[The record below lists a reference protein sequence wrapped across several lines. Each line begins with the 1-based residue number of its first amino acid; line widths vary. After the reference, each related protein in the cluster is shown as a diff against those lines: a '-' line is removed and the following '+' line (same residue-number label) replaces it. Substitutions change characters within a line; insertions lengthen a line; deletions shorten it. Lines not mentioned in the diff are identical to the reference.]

1 MLCGLPSAI
10 LFTMIKCEGL
20 NESNDVKFE
29 LLLFNILKAD
39 SFQAIESG
47 VGNGS
52 N

>member
-1 MLCGLPSAI
+1 MLCGLHSAV

-29 LLLFNILKAD
+29 LLLFNILKAE
-39 SFQAIESG
+39 SFQVTESG